1 MLVKSWQAEK
11 IIEIN
16 WSFIE
21 KRKVGMWEYWLF
33 ILWVDKQNLNKQKL
47 QDFKDLCKKENAL
60 FFQIEILDY
69 NNLQSFNNL
78 NSLLNIR
85 IDSHWFN
92 KWYYKK
98 FITSNTAIIDLE
110 QTEDE
115 ILMKMKPK
123 GRYNIKLATKKLVT
137 IKEVEKTAKNID
149 KYYRIMQETTSRDKF
164 SWNTLEYYSIFLN
177 TLKSSKLLLAYCE
190 EKVIAWW
197 IFIFDNNVSIYY
209 YGASTSDKKYRNLMA
224 PYLLQWEAIK
234 IARNNWSKIYDF
246 LWIAKQWEKN
256 SSLIWVTNFK
266 LKLTKD
272 TREVSTSYIYIN
284 KKIKYFLIDVLR
296 KIKNN

>member
-1 MLVKSWQAEK
+1 
-11 IIEIN
+11 
-16 WSFIE
+16 
-21 KRKVGMWEYWLF
+21 
-33 ILWVDKQNLNKQKL
+33 
-47 QDFKDLCKKENAL
+47 
-60 FFQIEILDY
+60 
-69 NNLQSFNNL
+69 
-78 NSLLNIR
+78 
-85 IDSHWFN
+85 
-92 KWYYKK
+92 
-98 FITSNTAIIDLE
+98 
-110 QTEDE
+110 
-115 ILMKMKPK
+115 
-123 GRYNIKLATKKLVT
+123 
-137 IKEVEKTAKNID
+137 
-149 KYYRIMQETTSRDKF
+149 MQETTSRDKF